1 MVIRVFS
8 VAGSFYKRE
17 DGAGLTRF
25 LKNLL
30 ALDFLN
36 TLPETNLFCRAFT
49 YHLSDTDPVDV
60 L

>member
-1 MVIRVFS
+1 LLTFDKTVSSWPPSVLKTKMVIRVFS

-30 ALDFLN
+30 ALDF
-36 TLPETNLFCRAFT
+36 
-49 YHLSDTDPVDV
+49 
-60 L
+60 

>member
-1 MVIRVFS
+1 MGEKTTRHLLTFDKTVSSWPPSVLKTKMVIRVFS

-30 ALDFLN
+30 ALDF
-36 TLPETNLFCRAFT
+36 
-49 YHLSDTDPVDV
+49 
-60 L
+60 